1 MRISHFLGQVKEEV
15 GASITLRED
24 LNYKTLARLQV
35 FFAYF
40 KRNPDVGTAVL
51 EVPSGPARE
60 EAIAN
65 IVYMDVNRSPGYELG
80 NTEPGDGWLYRGRGL
95 KQLTGRFNY
104 RGFTDGHTA
113 IWGEKV
119 DFVAD
124 PDKVAEPKYSVR
136 SGLWF
141 WVDRNCYALADG
153 GMTRAVSE
161 SITDKINRGVKAA
174 SRTNRWTFSNQ
185 IYGSDLLKQ
194 TCWNRSWVNT
204 NVNARIPA
212 AGGPQ

>member
-1 MRISHFLGQVKEEV
+1 
-15 GASITLRED
+15 
-24 LNYKTLARLQV
+24 LNYTTLARLQQM
-35 FFAYF
+35 FSYF
-40 KRNPDVGTAVL
+40 RRNPDDGTAVL

-80 NTEPGDGWLYRGRGL
+80 NIEPGDGWLYRGRGL

-104 RGFTDGHTA
+104 RQFSEGHRA
-113 IWGEKV
+113 IWGEDV

-124 PDKVAEPKYSVR
+124 PDKVSEPKYSVR

-141 WVDRNCYALADG
+141 WVNRKCYALADG

-161 SITDKINRGVKAA
+161 SITDKINRGVNAA

-185 IYGSDLLKQ
+185 IYGSDVLKQ
-194 TCWNRSWVNT
+194 TCWNRSWVNA
-204 NVNARIPA
+204 NSAARIPA
-212 AGGPQ
+212 AGGPR